1 METNG
6 WFFIAGQHPNASS
19 NNSFLHYASP
29 AMVEDAWAQTSTL
42 INGFGGAV
50 QGLLAFNKQ
59 QVQEQTVLMNE
70 RYMEAKQQ
78 KEAAVVEAR
87 RTQEA
92 LEKQK
97 EHSARLLSMIEQ
109 LRDGTLSIENMPP
122 TVNTPLE

>member
-1 METNG
+1 VERLALETNG

-70 RYMEAKQQ
+70 QYMEAKQQ
-78 KEAAVVEAR
+78 KEAAVV
-87 RTQEA
+87 EA